1 MESGKTDSNIRKSSN
16 GRRAVS
22 KTVNVGSIPA
32 FRAKRCY
39 DLKKNVTKI
48 ASDSTSAQAVAELCY
63 ANKNNKKS
71 TNMAFVEYCKE
82 SYNEL
87 VHKTSWPSRKELAQS
102 SVIVLIASIIL
113 ALIVWLM
120 DWCFESIMTFVY
132 GLF

>member
-1 MESGKTDSNIRKSSN
+1 MVRDACHIRQGGQGGGVYQFRSDHQL
-16 GRRAVS
+16 A
-22 KTVNVGSIPA
+22 IPGV
-32 FRAKRCY
+32 CI
-39 DLKKNVTKI
+39 D
-48 ASDSTSAQAVAELCY
+48 
-63 ANKNNKKS
+63 
-71 TNMAFVEYCKE
+71 CKE

-87 VHKTSWPSRKELAQS
+87 VHKTSWPTRKELAQS

>member
-1 MESGKTDSNIRKSSN
+1 
-16 GRRAVS
+16 
-22 KTVNVGSIPA
+22 
-32 FRAKRCY
+32 
-39 DLKKNVTKI
+39 
-48 ASDSTSAQAVAELCY
+48 
-63 ANKNNKKS
+63 
-71 TNMAFVEYCKE
+71 MAFVENVKE

-120 DWCFESIMTFVY
+120 DTCFESIMKFVY

>member
-1 MESGKTDSNIRKSSN
+1 MK
-16 GRRAVS
+16 
-22 KTVNVGSIPA
+22 
-32 FRAKRCY
+32 
-39 DLKKNVTKI
+39 
-48 ASDSTSAQAVAELCY
+48 
-63 ANKNNKKS
+63 
-71 TNMAFVEYCKE
+71 FVENVKE

-120 DWCFESIMTFVY
+120 DWCFENIMSFVY